1 MAILTQK
8 LATVVALEVAK
19 KAGFLKLGS
28 KDYFS
33 SQINGKMKA
42 GQSYDFIIPDAG
54 NVVSGLVA
62 SPRAI
67 DERKVTLTIENYN
80 NSVQTNALEGITDL
94 KWEDEVAEQYA
105 AKLANKVIS
114 EKVAEAVCKVNTVF
128 VGEGFM
134 PIANAGA
141 YLQSISTEEIKG
153 FIDPMAQAVLAAN
166 GQHFQPVGAPDSLY
180 GKGHLGNF
188 QGVEYEAERFLK
200 PLTVDAD
207 FTGVKSGALTT
218 SGPSGDGLYVT
229 LTAKPTGTVKKGTP
243 IFVDGYV
250 ACDTIGDPTSVPF
263 AFIAAEDCDFS
274 DGNLI
279 KVEDVVLDDIG
290 ARQAA
295 WTGLGTATAHPNA
308 DVKIPE
314 AGTYRLAYIRANGA
328 YNFSEVKELDM
339 KLSDKGAVGDV
350 DGVRI
355 SVNSF
360 TDGINAV
367 NTTRWDWAYLAGTV
381 EPRLCTLAMFKM

>member
-8 LATVVALEVAK
+8 LASVVALEVAK
-19 KAGFLKLGS
+19 KAAFLKVGS

-54 NVVSGLVA
+54 NVVAGLTA

-67 DERKVTLTIENYN
+67 DEKKVTLTIENYN
-80 NSVQTNALEGITDL
+80 NSVQTDALEGITDL
-94 KWEDEVAEQYA
+94 KWEEEIASQYA

-114 EKVAEAVCKVNTVF
+114 EKVAEAVIKVNTAF
-128 VGEGFM
+128 VGSGFQ
-134 PIANAGA
+134 PLAQAGA
-141 YLQSISTEEIKG
+141 YLQSISTEEIVG
-153 FIDPMAQAVLAAN
+153 FVDPMAQAVLAAN
-166 GQHFQPVGAPDSLY
+166 GQQFVPNGAPGDLY
-180 GKGHLGNF
+180 GKGKLGLF
-188 QGVEYEAERFLK
+188 QGVDYTAERFLK
-200 PLTVDAD
+200 PLTVAATASNATVTSIAD
-207 FTGVKSGALTT
+207 NN
-218 SGPSGDGLYVT
+218 DGTAT
-229 LTAKPTGTVKKGTP
+229 LTLSGITGKIEKGTP
-243 IFVDGYV
+243 VFVDGCF
-250 ACDTIGDPTSVPF
+250 ACDTIGDATSSMY
-263 AFIAAEDCDFS
+263 AFIALEDTTS
-274 DGNLI
+274 DGVV
-279 KVEDVVLDDIG
+279 KVAMPEASDVG
-290 ARQAA
+290 ARSISKLPEGGEA
-295 WTGLGTATAHPNA
+295 
-308 DVKIPE
+308 VEIP
-314 AGTYRLAYIRANGA
+314 AVGTYRMAYIRANGA

-381 EPRLCTLAMFKM
+381 EPRLCTLALFKC